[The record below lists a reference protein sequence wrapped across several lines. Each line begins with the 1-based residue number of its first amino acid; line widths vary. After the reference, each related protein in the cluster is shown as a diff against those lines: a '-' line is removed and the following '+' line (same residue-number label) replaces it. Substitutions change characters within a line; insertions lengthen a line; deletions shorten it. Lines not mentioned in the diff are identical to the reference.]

1 MDSHSY
7 KFQYIFPS
15 SPCIVKSA
23 VDAYYKDL
31 RVVATMFKK
40 ELVAHIKD
48 QHKTVANSIRDLEA
62 LEPFLTVALQS
73 DPYQRQK
80 YQVEDFS
87 SVKFQKVL
95 KRFVPEGKE
104 REISEELI
112 KYKELLPVLALNP
125 PPNREEIAS
134 YSAAKKLALAKQRD
148 PAGWWKLNRDVLPVL
163 SAAFLKLFAIVPST
177 AGAER
182 SHAQT
187 KLLISAQQTRMD
199 PNLINMMRV
208 IKHNLKFFYPSLAED
223 DVDEDEDD

>member
-48 QHKTVANSIRDLEA
+48 QDKTVANSIRDLEA

-95 KRFVPEGKE
+95 KRFV
-104 REISEELI
+104 
-112 KYKELLPVLALNP
+112 LALNP

-163 SAAFLKLFAIVPST
+163 SAAVLKLFAIVPST

-223 DVDEDEDD
+223 DVDVDEDEDD